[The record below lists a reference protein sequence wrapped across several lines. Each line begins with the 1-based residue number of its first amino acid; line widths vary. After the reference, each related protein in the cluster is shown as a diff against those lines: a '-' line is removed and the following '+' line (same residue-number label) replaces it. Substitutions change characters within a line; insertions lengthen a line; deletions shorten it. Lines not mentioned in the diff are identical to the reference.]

1 MKHIISIERAFF
13 CVFKLKHT
21 SIILHFD
28 KAPIIDFF
36 KLSVYNYIR
45 IKVFFLTEGHL

>member
-1 MKHIISIERAFF
+1 MLSVLKELFF
-13 CVFKLKHT
+13 VFFKLKHT

-28 KAPIIDFF
+28 KTPIIDFF

-45 IKVFFLTEGHL
+45 IKVFF